1 MSNKTDGGA
10 SSGSRG
16 PGIGARLRAYFLAG
30 ILVTA
35 PIGITVMLAW
45 WFIGWVDDRVMPLI
59 PATYNPEHYLPEQLQ
74 GFGIPGLGLLVVVIV
89 LTLIGMLTA
98 GITGRFLVRMSE
110 RVLARMPVVSK
121 LYSAL
126 KQIFETV
133 MAQKS
138 DAFRQA
144 VLIEYPRRGIWA
156 IGFLTGTTEGEVQNL
171 TKERVVNVF
180 LPTTPNP
187 TSGFLLFLPKE
198 DVIPLNMK
206 VEDAIKMVVS
216 GGIVTP
222 PDKRAADQQSIP
234 QVSAKT
240 FERLDLFREKETSGK
255 LDRD

>member
-1 MSNKTDGGA
+1 MLTRNTERKAGF
-10 SSGSRG
+10 GSR
-16 PGIGARLRAYFLAG
+16 LRGYFLAG

-45 WFIGWVDDRVMPLI
+45 WFIGWVDDRVVHLI
-59 PATYNPEHYLPEQLQ
+59 PQAYNPESYLPVALQ
-74 GFGIPGLGLLVVVIV
+74 GFGIPGLGLLVVIIV

-98 GITGRFLVRMSE
+98 GFAGRFIVRLSE
-110 RVLARMPVVSK
+110 RILAQMPVVSK

-171 TKERVVNVF
+171 TQERVVNVF

-187 TSGFLLFLPKE
+187 TSGFLLFVPKE
-198 DVIPLNMK
+198 DVIPLTMK

-222 PDKRAADQQSIP
+222 PDRRSDAEKSQP
-234 QVSAKT
+234 KTSAKT
-240 FERLDLFREKETSGK
+240 FERLDIIREKEISGR
-255 LDRD
+255 LES